1 MIHVHKASHSVL
13 PNQQQKA
20 QGVCPGKSGLKHLLW
35 KWVLVSYIPKL
46 LSRRNANILLD
57 SEAKKDYMAE
67 ELVGL
72 YRGIWRDMAH
82 ALSTIHQ
89 TRFTETPALLSDQ
102 SSLLAEVTNLIRW
115 SPPIQPR
122 RTELANF
129 TRNLSDSSF
138 IYTSLS
144 VQNQVP
150 FPLSEHTLATET
162 MKFYI
167 STRSLTT
174 FSLQK

>member
-1 MIHVHKASHSVL
+1 MSIRHLTGSYPTNSKRHREYVL
-13 PNQQQKA
+13 
-20 QGVCPGKSGLKHLLW
+20 
-35 KWVLVSYIPKL
+35 
-46 LSRRNANILLD
+46 ANLAWSISSENGCWSPTSPSCYREGMQIY

-89 TRFTETPALLSDQ
+89 TRLTETPALLSDQ

-144 VQNQVP
+144 VQNQVL

-162 MKFYI
+162 TKFYI